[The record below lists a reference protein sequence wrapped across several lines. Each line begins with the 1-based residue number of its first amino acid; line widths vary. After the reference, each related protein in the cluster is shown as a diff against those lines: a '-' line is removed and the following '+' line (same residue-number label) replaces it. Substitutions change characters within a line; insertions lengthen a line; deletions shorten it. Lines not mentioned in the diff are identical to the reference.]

1 MAREI
6 KLIEYELT
14 DSTNLQARHYVSEL
28 DGKASE
34 PVLFLAHAQTA
45 GRGRLGRSFYS
56 PADTGLYFSLL
67 TSFPEKLEKILSLTA
82 LAAVAAAEQIESTF
96 GRRVDI
102 KWVNDLYL
110 DSRKVAGIL
119 AESCVADTQRYIILG
134 IGINLSTESFPD
146 DLTIKAGSLGATDVT
161 KETKR
166 TLAKKICARLLDLL
180 ESDDVSAAMQVYRKR
195 SCVIGK
201 RIKFLQDGRE
211 ISAAAID
218 VTDLGA
224 LVLKLD
230 SGETLELS
238 TGEISIFVQK
248 EQI

>member
-1 MAREI
+1 MTREI
-6 KLIEYELT
+6 KLIEYELI

-28 DGKASE
+28 DGKVSE
-34 PVLFLAHAQTA
+34 PILFLAHAQTA

-82 LAAVAAAEQIESTF
+82 LASVAAAEQIEATF
-96 GRRVDI
+96 GKLVDI

-119 AESCVADTQRYIILG
+119 AESCVSGSQRYIILG

-146 DLTIKAGSLGATDVT
+146 DLTVKAGSLGVKGVT
-161 KETKR
+161 SEAKR
-166 TLAKKICARLLDLL
+166 TLANKICTRLLDLL
-180 ESDDVSAAMQVYRKR
+180 ESDDVSAAMQVYRER

-211 ISAAAID
+211 ISADALD

-230 SGETLELS
+230 SGETTELAS
-238 TGEISIFVQK
+238 GEISIFIQ
-248 EQI
+248 

>member
-166 TLAKKICARLLDLL
+166 IMKLYPESLMWKICDGDIER
-180 ESDDVSAAMQVYRKR
+180 VN
-195 SCVIGK
+195 GK
-201 RIKFLQDGRE
+201 TANSRIKK
-211 ISAAAID
+211 
-218 VTDLGA
+218 TYW
-224 LVLKLD
+224 
-230 SGETLELS
+230 S
-238 TGEISIFVQK
+238 T
-248 EQI
+248 